1 MPIIN
6 YRGLLV
12 KTLWIILILGLF
24 ETVRMFIHGGLPFR
38 GLLLILSTIYPFYL
52 VSKMELRTN
61 DETDLADSKPQ

>member
-24 ETVRMFIHGGLPFR
+24 ETVRVFIHGGIPFR
-38 GLLLILSTIYPFYL
+38 GPILMLSTIFPFYL
-52 VSKMELRTN
+52 ASKMEVRT
-61 DETDLADSKPQ
+61 DHELQSAEIPQ